1 MRNMKFIVNVVLAV
15 SSIAALAQESART
28 VQYHSQD
35 IVAIRAKVKYTTLI
49 ELPTTEKIMEAATGD
64 KDFWIVDVV
73 GNFCFVHPA
82 KQGIASNLNLITDK
96 GNIYSFTL
104 QDISGSPGEPDLK
117 VIVEP
122 ADRSAIVAA
131 SGPAQF
137 VPAAQ
142 LEQSKQQVAALQSH
156 VEQAVDEYKS
166 GYPTQLKFD
175 YVYKANQAPFDIQS
189 IYHDDKFTYIKT
201 NAPEKFSVY
210 EMKDGKP
217 NLVTYDLREGTYI
230 IPKIMDDGYVE
241 LGKEADEL
249 CAERITRHDREQPYF
264 SHRRAGR
271 DARRTASRANTA
283 RPFRAAQGRLAEEP
297 QDVRLLGAA
306 LLVIVAALFSSTGK
320 KTPAQQAAAKGQPPQ
335 PTLQDNTD
343 NNVQDMKNQ
352 VQAERQKEQQAAMAA
367 AAGQDPALASATPA
381 QQAAAA
387 AFGPSGE
394 APTSCGPGRPCGQAQ
409 QGTMPPQL
417 TPEQQQ
423 AQLIAAKERERA
435 DNSRFAS
442 NLVYSRL
449 AEQRNSSRNSKA
461 RRCPSSMTIPSGR
474 QRRVSLTHEPEK
486 EQEETPG
493 GYKRPLEA
501 NIDSAVGQPYL
512 VYEGSVLDTVL

>member
-1 MRNMKFIVNVVLAV
+1 MRNMKVIVNVVLAL

-35 IVAIRAKVKYTTLI
+35 IIAIRAKVKYTTLI

-82 KQGIASNLNLITDK
+82 KQGISSNLNLITDK

-104 QDISGSPGEPDLK
+104 QDISASSGEPDLK

-131 SGPAQF
+131 SGPPQF

-142 LEQSKQQVAALQSH
+142 LEQSKQQVAAIQSH

-230 IPKIMDDGYVE
+230 IPKIMDEGYVE
-241 LGKEADEL
+241 LGKK
-249 CAERITRHDREQPYF
+249 RMSF
-264 SHRRAGR
+264 
-271 DARRTASRANTA
+271 AR
-283 RPFRAAQGRLAEEP
+283 
-297 QDVRLLGAA
+297 
-306 LLVIVAALFSSTGK
+306 
-320 KTPAQQAAAKGQPPQ
+320 KG
-335 PTLQDNTD
+335 
-343 NNVQDMKNQ
+343 
-352 VQAERQKEQQAAMAA
+352 
-367 AAGQDPALASATPA
+367 
-381 QQAAAA
+381 
-387 AFGPSGE
+387 
-394 APTSCGPGRPCGQAQ
+394 
-409 QGTMPPQL
+409 
-417 TPEQQQ
+417 
-423 AQLIAAKERERA
+423 
-435 DNSRFAS
+435 
-442 NLVYSRL
+442 
-449 AEQRNSSRNSKA
+449 
-461 RRCPSSMTIPSGR
+461 
-474 QRRVSLTHEPEK
+474 
-486 EQEETPG
+486 
-493 GYKRPLEA
+493 
-501 NIDSAVGQPYL
+501 
-512 VYEGSVLDTVL
+512 

>member
-1 MRNMKFIVNVVLAV
+1 MRPIKFIVNAV
-15 SSIAALAQESART
+15 FAVASIAAFGQDSART

-49 ELPTTEKIMEAATGD
+49 EVPPSEKIMEAATGD

-82 KQGIASNLNLITDK
+82 KQGISSNLNLITDK

-137 VPAAQ
+137 VPTAQ

-166 GYPTQLKFD
+166 SYPTQLKFD
-175 YVYKANQAPFDIQS
+175 YVYKANEAPFDIQS

-241 LGKEADEL
+241 LGKK
-249 CAERITRHDREQPYF
+249 RMSF
-264 SHRRAGR
+264 
-271 DARRTASRANTA
+271 AR
-283 RPFRAAQGRLAEEP
+283 
-297 QDVRLLGAA
+297 
-306 LLVIVAALFSSTGK
+306 
-320 KTPAQQAAAKGQPPQ
+320 KG
-335 PTLQDNTD
+335 
-343 NNVQDMKNQ
+343 
-352 VQAERQKEQQAAMAA
+352 
-367 AAGQDPALASATPA
+367 
-381 QQAAAA
+381 
-387 AFGPSGE
+387 
-394 APTSCGPGRPCGQAQ
+394 
-409 QGTMPPQL
+409 
-417 TPEQQQ
+417 
-423 AQLIAAKERERA
+423 
-435 DNSRFAS
+435 
-442 NLVYSRL
+442 
-449 AEQRNSSRNSKA
+449 
-461 RRCPSSMTIPSGR
+461 
-474 QRRVSLTHEPEK
+474 
-486 EQEETPG
+486 
-493 GYKRPLEA
+493 
-501 NIDSAVGQPYL
+501 
-512 VYEGSVLDTVL
+512 

>member
-1 MRNMKFIVNVVLAV
+1 MRNMKFIVNTVLALA
-15 SSIAALAQESART
+15 SIVALGQESART

-104 QDISGSPGEPDLK
+104 QDISGSSAEPDLK

-142 LEQSKQQVAALQSH
+142 LEQSKQQVNALQSH

-230 IPKIMDDGYVE
+230 IPKVMDDGYVE
-241 LGKEADEL
+241 LGKKKMSF
-249 CAERITRHDREQPYF
+249 TR
-264 SHRRAGR
+264 
-271 DARRTASRANTA
+271 
-283 RPFRAAQGRLAEEP
+283 
-297 QDVRLLGAA
+297 
-306 LLVIVAALFSSTGK
+306 
-320 KTPAQQAAAKGQPPQ
+320 KG
-335 PTLQDNTD
+335 
-343 NNVQDMKNQ
+343 
-352 VQAERQKEQQAAMAA
+352 
-367 AAGQDPALASATPA
+367 
-381 QQAAAA
+381 
-387 AFGPSGE
+387 
-394 APTSCGPGRPCGQAQ
+394 
-409 QGTMPPQL
+409 
-417 TPEQQQ
+417 
-423 AQLIAAKERERA
+423 
-435 DNSRFAS
+435 
-442 NLVYSRL
+442 
-449 AEQRNSSRNSKA
+449 
-461 RRCPSSMTIPSGR
+461 
-474 QRRVSLTHEPEK
+474 
-486 EQEETPG
+486 
-493 GYKRPLEA
+493 
-501 NIDSAVGQPYL
+501 
-512 VYEGSVLDTVL
+512 